1 MLYLIGIGMSSP
13 EDITL
18 SGLKTI
24 KACKKVYLE
33 GYTSVLIDSQ
43 VEDLQALYG
52 TDITVADRDF
62 IETRAD
68 EILDQAAE
76 EDVSLLVVG
85 DPFGATTHADLLLR
99 CTNKGIKY
107 RVIHNVSI
115 LNAIGSVGINLYHF
129 GQTVSIPFFNANWR
143 PKSWFKKINQNF
155 ALGLHTL
162 CLLDI
167 KVKEQSDENLARGR
181 KIYEKPR
188 YMTITTAI
196 EQIKSIIEE
205 MKQAKKEDGEK
216 EEEEQTEEK
225 YENSL
230 TDPAQILC
238 IAACRVTSKSEK
250 FVVGSMAEF
259 ARLEPDYFG
268 PPLHSLIILGHH
280 PLRKSLNPLEI
291 EFLAGFAIDKQA
303 WRTLTAPSGTQS
315 AA

>member
-1 MLYLIGIGMSSP
+1 MFYLIGIGMSSP

-24 KACKKVYLE
+24 KDSKKVYLE

-52 TDITVADRDF
+52 TDIILADRDF
-62 IETRAD
+62 IETRSD
-68 EILDQAAE
+68 EILDEAAA

-99 CTNKGIKY
+99 CTKKGIKY

-115 LNAIGSVGINLYHF
+115 LNAIGSIGINLYHF

-143 PKSWFKKINQNF
+143 PQSWFKKINQNF
-155 ALGLHTL
+155 SIGLHTL

-196 EQIKSIIEE
+196 EQILSIMEE
-205 MKQAKKEDGEK
+205 LKQADESLTGE

-225 YENSL
+225 YINRL
-230 TDPAQILC
+230 TDPDQILC
-238 IAACRVTSKSEK
+238 IAACRVTSKTEK
-250 FVVGSMAEF
+250 FLVGTMSELAK
-259 ARLEPDYFG
+259 LEPEQFG
-268 PPLHSLIILGHH
+268 GPLHSLIILGDG
-280 PLRKSLNPLEI
+280 LSRKNLNPVEI
-291 EFLAGFAIDKQA
+291 EFLSGFAVDKQS
-303 WRTLTAPSGTQS
+303 WLQLTTPSS
-315 AA
+315 D

>member
-1 MLYLIGIGMSSP
+1 
-13 EDITL
+13 
-18 SGLKTI
+18 
-24 KACKKVYLE
+24 
-33 GYTSVLIDSQ
+33 
-43 VEDLQALYG
+43 
-52 TDITVADRDF
+52 
-62 IETRAD
+62 
-68 EILDQAAE
+68 
-76 EDVSLLVVG
+76 
-85 DPFGATTHADLLLR
+85 
-99 CTNKGIKY
+99 
-107 RVIHNVSI
+107 
-115 LNAIGSVGINLYHF
+115 
-129 GQTVSIPFFNANWR
+129 
-143 PKSWFKKINQNF
+143 
-155 ALGLHTL
+155 
-162 CLLDI
+162 
-167 KVKEQSDENLARGR
+167 
-181 KIYEKPR
+181 
-188 YMTITTAI
+188 MTITTAI

>member
-1 MLYLIGIGMSSP
+1 MFYLIGIGMSSP

-24 KACKKVYLE
+24 QDSKKVYLE
-33 GYTSVLIDSQ
+33 GYTSILIDSQ
-43 VEDLQALYG
+43 LEDLQALYG
-52 TDITVADRDF
+52 KDIILADRDF
-62 IETRAD
+62 IETRSD
-68 EILDQAAE
+68 EILDQAVE

-99 CTNKGIKY
+99 CTKKGIKY

-115 LNAIGSVGINLYHF
+115 LNAIGSIGINLYHF
-129 GQTVSIPFFNANWR
+129 GQTVSIPFFNSNWR

-155 ALGLHTL
+155 NLGLHTL

-196 EQIKSIIEE
+196 EQIISIIEE
-205 MKQAKKEDGEK
+205 FKQEDK
-216 EEEEQTEEK
+216 VSEEEDSEER
-225 YENSL
+225 YTNRL

-238 IAACRVTSKSEK
+238 IAACRVTSKTEK
-250 FVVGSMAEF
+250 FLVGSMAEL
-259 ARLEPDYFG
+259 AKLEPEEFG
-268 PPLHSLIILGHH
+268 GPLHSLIILGDD
-280 PLRKSLNPLEI
+280 PSKKNLNPVEI
-291 EFLAGFAIDKQA
+291 EFLSGFAVDKQS
-303 WRTLTAPSGTQS
+303 WFRLTGPSSNQLTS
-315 AA
+315 